1 MYMLQN
7 ENFDCENKNL
17 NKNAQNALK
26 RSLL

>member
-7 ENFDCENKNL
+7 ENFDRENKNL